1 MDSTFTPSENDVFNA
16 GLPTSAALP
25 KNDAPRAGQAEET
38 LPKILEVVSS
48 PLPFSDMLVTA
59 DEDVM
64 IRNANGWLKFDRVP
78 YSEAD
83 IEFILWQMDPQWAE
97 LLLRGGFSRPYVV
110 GNFRLRVTAYLAFRG
125 AKKMLAIRRTP
136 VDPMPFKDTGLPDS
150 VKLMIEN
157 PQGLVLLSGATGA
170 GKTTTMA
177 ALVDQLNETRNYHI
191 ETIEDP
197 IEFVFKRKK
206 SVFSQREVG
215 HDIPTYNEGVRG
227 AMRQRPDV
235 IIIGE
240 IRDRDTAENAI
251 LAGESGHLVIATLHA
266 SSVSG
271 AIQKLVS
278 FFPGEESAKYA
289 SLASSL
295 VGVIHQCMV
304 PGTTQGEGVVATE
317 LLFNHKQSF
326 SEFLN
331 SPIKINA
338 ALDERVGG
346 MSQSL
351 AMSLHSLVKEG
362 KIAKADALKTVASQG
377 SAQAKLIK
385 MFDLQ
390 GVR

>member
-1 MDSTFTPSENDVFNA
+1 
-16 GLPTSAALP
+16 
-25 KNDAPRAGQAEET
+25 
-38 LPKILEVVSS
+38 
-48 PLPFSDMLVTA
+48 
-59 DEDVM
+59 
-64 IRNANGWLKFDRVP
+64 
-78 YSEAD
+78 
-83 IEFILWQMDPQWAE
+83 
-97 LLLRGGFSRPYVV
+97 
-110 GNFRLRVTAYLAFRG
+110 
-125 AKKMLAIRRTP
+125 MLAIRRTP
-136 VDPMPFKDTGLPDS
+136 VDPMHFKDTGLPDS